1 MTKGGHWPVD
11 NVLPSSIVP
20 NETVV
25 DRPCVRQPV
34 TVTVVTKLLIE
45 TGRHLYLG
53 LGFLA
58 LQFLFQRFLVILL
71 VLELLLLFN
80 SLALIHHCCTI
91 IISAIF
97 NHNIQP
103 PRYRNNR

>member
-1 MTKGGHWPVD
+1 MATGHWSVT
-11 NVLPSSIVP
+11 VLPSSIVP

-45 TGRHLYLG
+45 IGRHLYLG

-80 SLALIHHCCTI
+80 SLALIYHCCTI
-91 IISAIF
+91 YHQWVEII
-97 NHNIQP
+97 
-103 PRYRNNR
+103 RRK